1 MTTLQIKRKK
11 FMFFSGTRKIL
22 KVSRDTLRYTS
33 YPEGL
38 WAKYKLSGTQ
48 EMTSYRH
55 CGLNTARKKTVERDI
70 FGWCIQTSTACYT
83 NGSVKQTTFFNSRL
97 KEVR

>member
-1 MTTLQIKRKK
+1 
-11 FMFFSGTRKIL
+11 MFFSGTRKIL

-48 EMTSYRH
+48 EMTSYRL
-55 CGLNTARKKTVERDI
+55 CGLNTARKKIVERDI